1 MPSANCLTLLRRLRR
16 PARLAAGFKQF
27 ARHCALLCS
36 LLLLGIANSQ
46 AALPGLAMG
55 IGGVSNSTTA
65 SVRDSAGNL
74 YVSGYFGSGSITIG
88 STTLNNIGILDAFVA
103 KLDASGQVLWAK
115 NFGGAGVRTNSAAAG
130 LAVDGAGNIYL
141 AGSSNGGDMTTPAL
155 ANIGATDVF
164 ALKLDNA
171 GNVLWAKRYGGSGVY
186 ASASGLGL
194 DSSNNVY
201 FAGYF
206 GYGDMTTPA
215 LTKIGTRDSYLL
227 KLDSDGNLQ
236 WAKNYGGS
244 GSETGALGLAV
255 DSSGN
260 SHLSGYFSQNLSTPA
275 LTRIGAND
283 AFAIKV
289 DNAGDVSWAK
299 GFGGGGATA
308 MAYGIAVDGSGNS
321 YVAGLF
327 QSANLSTPALT
338 RLGSRDAFIFKLAA
352 DGSTTWAKNY
362 GGSGAITDG
371 RGVAVD
377 SAGRIYLTGHFSNA
391 SLTTPAIGAI
401 GYQDG
406 FALKLT
412 AAGDIAW
419 QQAYG
424 GWHAYVTNSGAMI
437 DSNGK
442 LYYTGKY
449 SGAALTT
456 PALSAPGA
464 DNGLLLRQ
472 IAAYVPGLPTAVT
485 ATPLVSRISVSFT
498 APVDGGSTAISGYTV
513 TASPAGG
520 VDADAGSTAT
530 SHTFS
535 GLSDGVSYTFTVT
548 ARNSEGSGE
557 ASAASSAVS
566 QLSPPP
572 PPPPPP
578 PTETM
583 IPAGGVAT
591 LGKLPAISSGGG
603 TLNVPADSTG
613 GSLSLL
619 ANASSSAAAASTT
632 LLIGGQRIVVQP
644 LNGAASLTL
653 LRTSVQGQSLIVLR
667 LDSGSL
673 AFSAGS
679 GQGFLLFGNGIL
691 SSSSQNLQAVL
702 SNGRVAVSSGSA
714 SFSVLGN
721 SLSSDDSIAIY
732 AGEVLEKD
740 SQGRLGLR
748 VGSLDG
754 NEKLAGDPLPAIS
767 LERPV
772 SVQLN
777 GPLGRLAGQSP
788 LMLLA
793 AAFQQPTLRQAADGS
808 LLPDLHVLP
817 LAIRIDRS
825 ASDGLRNRAGLTEV
839 ASNGVVVQLAPLVI
853 DAPAFLK
860 ELDRLNNR
868 QGSASFH
875 YVQADG
881 VTNIVSSPRQFVL
894 RYSLP
899 TPGANLA
906 DGLHGDGQGNWQW
919 VSQGQAQ
926 TLCPSFRYAEQL
938 AAALAAGD
946 PQASLSANNDGTY
959 SAIFNGQSFL
969 LRPDLEVLNLFSMP
983 AAHLGDRWW
992 QEQGKLFI
1000 NYGNMTGQGFSVR

>member
-1 MPSANCLTLLRRLRR
+1 MPSANRLTLLRRLRR
-16 PARLAAGFKQF
+16 SARLAAGFKQF
-27 ARHCALLCS
+27 ARHCTLLCS
-36 LLLLGIANSQ
+36 LLLLGIASSQ
-46 AALPGLAMG
+46 AALPGLAMA
-55 IGGVSNSTTA
+55 IGGVSNSSTA

-88 STTLNNIGILDAFVA
+88 SATLNNIGILDAFVA
-103 KLDASGQVLWAK
+103 KLDANGQVLWAK
-115 NFGGAGVRTNSAAAG
+115 NFGGSGVRTNSAAGG
-130 LAVDGAGNIYL
+130 LAVDGDGNVYL

-155 ANIGATDVF
+155 VGIGATDVF
-164 ALKLDNA
+164 ALKLDSG

-186 ASASGLGL
+186 ASASGIGL

-227 KLDSDGNLQ
+227 KLDSDGNQQ
-236 WAKNYGGS
+236 WAKSYGGS
-244 GSETGALGLAV
+244 GSETGALSLAV

-260 SHLSGYFSQNLSTPA
+260 SYLSGYFSQSLTTPT
-275 LTRIGAND
+275 LTKIGAND

-289 DNAGDVSWAK
+289 DNAGNVSWAK
-299 GFGGGGATA
+299 GFGGSGATT

-321 YVAGLF
+321 FVTGLF

-338 RLGSRDAFIFKLAA
+338 RFGSRDAFIFKLAA

-362 GGSGAITDG
+362 GGSGVITDG

-377 SAGRIYLTGHFSNA
+377 SAGKIYLTGHFSNG
-391 SLTTPAIGAI
+391 SLTTPAISAI

-424 GWHAYVTNSGAMI
+424 GSHAYVTNNGAMI
-437 DSNGK
+437 DNNGK
-442 LYYTGKY
+442 LYFTGKY

-456 PALSAPGA
+456 PALSAPSA

-485 ATPLVSRISVSFT
+485 ATAMVSRISVSFT
-498 APVDGGSTAISGYTV
+498 PPADSGSSAISGYTV

-535 GLSDGVSYTFTVT
+535 GLSDGVSYTFTVI

-557 ASAASSAVS
+557 ASLASNATSP
-566 QLSPPP
+566 LS

-583 IPAGGVAT
+583 VPAGGVAT
-591 LGKLPAISSGGG
+591 LGKLPAISPGGG
-603 TLNVPADSTG
+603 TLNVPADSSG

-619 ANASSSAAAASTT
+619 VNVSTSAAAASTT

-714 SFSVLGN
+714 SFSVLAN
-721 SLSSDDSIAIY
+721 TLSSDDSIAIY
-732 AGEVLEKD
+732 AGEVLEND

-754 NEKLAGDPLPAIS
+754 NGKLAGDRLPATS
-767 LERPV
+767 NDLPA
-772 SVQLN
+772 SVQLSS
-777 GPLGRLAGQSP
+777 PLGRLAGQSP
-788 LMLLA
+788 LALLA

-817 LAIRIDRS
+817 LVIRIDSS
-825 ASDGLRNRAGLTEV
+825 ASDGLRSRAGLAEV
-839 ASNGVVVQLAPLVI
+839 VSNGVVVQLAPLPV

-860 ELDRLNNR
+860 ELDRLSNR
-868 QGSASFH
+868 QGNASFLNM
-875 YVQADG
+875 QADG
-881 VTNIVSSPRQFVL
+881 VSNIVSSPRQFVL

-899 TPGANLA
+899 TPSANSS
-906 DGLHGDGQGNWQW
+906 DGLHSDGQGNWQW
-919 VSQGQAQ
+919 VSQGLTQ
-926 TLCPSFRYAEQL
+926 TLYPSFRYAEQL
-938 AAALAAGD
+938 AATLRAGD

-959 SAIFNGQSFL
+959 SATFGGQSFV

-983 AAHLGDRWW
+983 AAHLGDSWW

-1000 NYGNMTGQGFSVR
+1000 NYGNMTAQGFSAR